1 MSNLDQ
7 IFGLEEDDIL
17 VATSPLLLA
26 GCVIIAIVIG
36 WLCAKKYENTSDFMK
51 SVKLY
56 VPLAAVNF
64 VVFLL
69 LGVPWIFALGGQLC
83 GFAVMAW
90 ISNYYFYH

>member
-7 IFGLEEDDIL
+7 IFGLKESDPL
-17 VATSPLLLA
+17 VAMNPLLLL
-26 GCVIIAIVIG
+26 GCVLAAIAIG
-36 WLCAKKYENTSDFMK
+36 WLCAKK
-51 SVKLY
+51 SVRLY
-56 VPLAAVNF
+56 IPLAAVNF

-69 LGVPWIFALGGQLC
+69 LGVPWLFSLGGQLC